1 MQLLDYWLVLGVTC
15 LDIATDAVVEARGR
29 EEEEFKQSLI
39 IGIFQDGIE
48 RQLVLFI
55 HKN

>member
-1 MQLLDYWLVLGVTC
+1 MDYWLVLGVTC